1 MLFRKTT
8 VVSND
13 PADPALNDP
22 ATRYAALTRDAALQP
37 AAARRDAAYEQGR
50 RDARANVS
58 ERALARNHDRAVRQA
73 YERGRRDERA
83 QRVPR
88 RRGSPVMTT
97 MLVLAAAAGAFIVYL
112 GVSQGSFGRGGQ
124 AIDQNIDNATA
135 TAAGAL
141 HNAADRAGDALENAG
156 QSLKHTAG

>member
-22 ATRYAALTRDAALQP
+22 AARDTATQP
-37 AAARRDAAYEQGR
+37 AVARRQAAYEQGR
-50 RDARANVS
+50 RDARADVN
-58 ERALARNHDRAVRQA
+58 ERGLSRDRDRAVRQA
-73 YERGRRDERA
+73 YERGRRDERVKRA
-83 QRVPR
+83 PR

-97 MLVLAAAAGAFIVYL
+97 MLVLAAAAGAFVVYV

-135 TAAGAL
+135 SATGAL